1 MLTYELGRNTL
12 CQSRLRQEVMNTPV
26 DVSTYGAVDELPL
39 LDQAF
44 KEILRMYAPAGAL
57 FRQAIKDTEILGH
70 FVPRKSQIALSVHAS
85 MRLPDYWPDPDTFD
99 PSRFENPANRDAV
112 HRYAF
117 SPFGGGVH
125 KCIGQYFAGMTVKT
139 ILHGLLRRFEWT
151 VPDGYRVPLTWGT
164 GPMPDDKMPITMERV
179 QPAFT

>member
-12 CQSRLRQEVMNTPV
+12 WQNRLRDEVFNTPV
-26 DVSTYGAVDELPL
+26 DVTSYGAVDELPL
-39 LDQAF
+39 LDQTF
-44 KEILRMYAPAGAL
+44 KEILRMYAPAGSL

-70 FVPRKSQIALSVHAS
+70 FVPRKSQITLGVHAS

-99 PSRFENPANRDAV
+99 PSRFENAANRDAV
-112 HRYAF
+112 NRHAF

-139 ILHGLLRRFEWT
+139 ILHGMLRRFEWT
-151 VPDGYRVPLTWGT
+151 VPSGYRVPMTWGT
-164 GPMPDDKMPITMERV
+164 GPTPADDLPLTMARI
-179 QPAFT
+179 